1 MAQESLEAALEQHLN
16 TLGKQLEG
24 TLEEWRNSE
33 TDKRN
38 ELQTQIKGL
47 EDAISGITE
56 GLKEERRGHLPG
68 VEVAKG
74 EEKGAF
80 KMSRAIRAIARR
92 SFDDAPYEKEV
103 FDNMKAKAMSQGT
116 DSAGGFIVPE
126 EAITNIIEKLKAN
139 VVAYELGA
147 MDLAAT
153 GVPLVIP
160 RLATSVTGNWIAS
173 EGTTITATDQ
183 AFEQVSMSPKTVA
196 GRVVL
201 SNLLL
206 ETSQPTADRI
216 IEEDLASQLG
226 LALDLGVLSGTGSA
240 GQPTGITAAAS
251 VGTFTTSMTA
261 SVAPLYG
268 ELLDAID
275 DLAVANAL
283 KGSLGWAC
291 HPVAM
296 SQIRQMLSP
305 SQIDLDRRSVG
316 GGPDPMLL
324 GYKFATTTQLPTPVA
339 SSKSIIFG
347 NWADLMIARWGGMRL
362 LASDQS
368 DDAFS
373 KDQTH
378 IRATMRLDVGIRH
391 PESFTVSA

>member
-1 MAQESLEAALEQHLN
+1 
-16 TLGKQLEG
+16 
-24 TLEEWRNSE
+24 
-33 TDKRN
+33 
-38 ELQTQIKGL
+38 
-47 EDAISGITE
+47 
-56 GLKEERRGHLPG
+56 
-68 VEVAKG
+68 
-74 EEKGAF
+74 
-80 KMSRAIRAIARR
+80 MSRAIRAIARR
-92 SFDDAPYEKEV
+92 SFEDAPYEKEV
-103 FDNMKAKAMSQGT
+103 FDNMKAKAMSQG
-116 DSAGGFIVPE
+116 SPAGGGYIVPE
-126 EAITNIIEKLKAN
+126 EAISSIIEKLKAN

-147 MDLAAT
+147 MDLTAT

-160 RLATSVTGNWIAS
+160 RLATSATGYWVAES
-173 EGTTITATDQ
+173 AEITASDQ
-183 AFEQVSMSPKTVA
+183 VFEQVSMSPKTVA
-196 GRVVL
+196 GRVIL

-206 ETSQPTADRI
+206 ETSQPTADQV

-226 LALDLGVLSGTGSA
+226 LALDLGVLSGTGA
-240 GQPTGITAAAS
+240 DGQPTGITVAGS
-251 VGTFTTSMTA
+251 VGSFTTSMTA
-261 SVAPLYG
+261 SVAPTYD
-268 ELLDAID
+268 EMIDAID

-296 SQIRQMLSP
+296 SLIRQMLNP
-305 SQIDLDRRSVG
+305 SNIELERRTVG

-324 GYKFATTTQLPTPVA
+324 GYKFATSTQLATPIA

-378 IRATMRLDVGIRH
+378 IRATMRVDVGSRH

>member
-103 FDNMKAKAMSQGT
+103 FDNMRSKAMEQGT
-116 DSAGGFIVPE
+116 PSAGGFIVPE

-160 RLATSVTGNWIAS
+160 RLATSVAGNWIAS

-183 AFEQVSMSPKTVA
+183 VFEQVSMSPKTVA

-240 GQPTGITAAAS
+240 GQPTGITVAAS
-251 VGTFTTSMTA
+251 VGSFSTSMTA
-261 SVAPLYG
+261 AVAPTYG

-291 HPVAM
+291 HPTAM
-296 SQIRQMLSP
+296 SQIRQMLNP
-305 SQIDLDRRSVG
+305 ANMDIDRRSVG

-339 SSKSIIFG
+339 NSKSIIFG

>member
-47 EDAISGITE
+47 EDAISGITK

-126 EAITNIIEKLKAN
+126 EAISSIIEKLKAK

-160 RLATSVTGNWIAS
+160 RLLTSATGSWVGENAS
-173 EGTTITATDQ
+173 IGDSSQ
-183 AFEQVSMSPKTVA
+183 VFEQVSMSPKTVA
-196 GRVVL
+196 GRVIL

-240 GQPTGITAAAS
+240 SQPTGITEAAS
-251 VGTFTTSMTA
+251 VGTFTIDNMATTA
-261 SVAPLYG
+261 PTYAEMLGAV
-268 ELLDAID
+268 D
-275 DLAVANAL
+275 DLANANAL
-283 KGSLGWAC
+283 QGSLGWAL
-291 HPVAM
+291 HPTAA
-296 SQIRQMLSP
+296 SLLRQMLGLSNFDMNRR
-305 SQIDLDRRSVG
+305 DLAMGVDSTI
-316 GGPDPMLL
+316 L
-324 GYKFATTTQLPTPVA
+324 GYKYATTTQLATVA
-339 SSKSIIFG
+339 DGSKSIIFG

-378 IRATMRLDVGIRH
+378 IRATMRVDVGIRH